1 MNIRK
6 SCLWSDHM
14 DETLFELDKDGYYIL
29 YIILYIILY
38 YNILFQIMLYY
49 IILCYIILY
58 YIILY
63 YIILNFILNNYKPII
78 TGNFF
83 SSNYI
88 EYESNDALFVKEYLN
103 HA

>member
-14 DETLFELDKDGYYIL
+14 DETLFKLDKDGYYIL

-38 YNILFQIMLYY
+38 YNIIYQIM
-49 IILCYIILY
+49 LY

-83 SSNYI
+83 SSN
-88 EYESNDALFVKEYLN
+88 DALFVKEHLN
-103 HA
+103 HVQAKQIYGETIFKLYNK

>member
-1 MNIRK
+1 
-6 SCLWSDHM
+6 M

-29 YIILYIILY
+29 YIIYYIILQY
-38 YNILFQIMLYY
+38 FISDHAILYHIVLYY
-49 IILCYIILY
+49 IILYC
-58 YIILY
+58 IILY

>member
-1 MNIRK
+1 M
-6 SCLWSDHM
+6 H
-14 DETLFELDKDGYYIL
+14 
-29 YIILYIILY
+29 
-38 YNILFQIMLYY
+38 
-49 IILCYIILY
+49 YIILY

-88 EYESNDALFVKEYLN
+88 EYGSNDALFVKEHLN
-103 HA
+103 HVQAKQIYGETIFKVYNKWLWNSRRMKKLFNNDK